1 MSKDTTNSLSTEG
14 TNSTGLSSMFPSFGL
29 TSSTDTS
36 KETSSEPPATQSSIF
51 PSFGLTS
58 SSEPASTQSSTQSSM
73 FPSFGLT
80 SSADQTSTQSSLLP
94 DMGLLSL
101 SPEDEEDEEDPI
113 PEERETQPSYLQ
125 RAMVTASSTAKKLD
139 ISMKNI
145 AGNCDSKCSY
155 SFRYSES
162 SSTAKN
168 NRTMISLT
176 YDSEKV
182 PPVTFNGQK
191 YNVGNIMITSP
202 SIHKFNDNF
211 LPGEIIITHIPV
223 KGGNSL
229 DVCVPFKSSIEFTPA
244 SQIITDIISKVATN
258 APRSR
263 DSTNLNMTFNLQ
275 TIIPKKPFFYY
286 TQETSDT
293 IVFGEFDAIPL
304 TSNIINKLK
313 KIIRPYS
320 ITIPSVE
327 LFYNSNGP
335 ISGVQIGGGVYISCQ
350 PAGSSKEKVAVKYDK
365 KKASPKKFNLYSI
378 LNNQIFQIIIYIL
391 IGMITLAAVYYGVIF
406 VYNYATKGNIGNIK
420 IPFFSSNADSTSSTS
435 NT

>member
-1 MSKDTTNSLSTEG
+1 MSKEITNSSSTEG

-29 TSSTDTS
+29 TSSSQPAATQ
-36 KETSSEPPATQSSIF
+36 SSTQSSIF

-58 SSEPASTQSSTQSSM
+58 SSEPPATQSSTQSSM

-80 SSADQTSTQSSLLP
+80 SSSEPGSQSSLLP
-94 DMGLLSL
+94 DLGLLSL
-101 SPEDEEDEEDPI
+101 SPEDEEDEEDAM

-139 ISMKNI
+139 ISMRNV
-145 AGNCDSKCSY
+145 AGNCESKCSY

-168 NRTMISLT
+168 NRTMITLT

-202 SIHKFNDNF
+202 SIHKFNGNF

-244 SQIITDIISKVATN
+244 SQIITDIINKVATN

-313 KIIRPYS
+313 KIIQPYS

-365 KKASPKKFNLYSI
+365 KKPSPKKFNLYSI

-391 IGMITLAAVYYGVIF
+391 IGMITLAVVYYGVIF

-420 IPFFSSNADSTSSTS
+420 IPFFSSNTDSTASTS

>member
-1 MSKDTTNSLSTEG
+1 MSKEITNSSSTEG

-29 TSSTDTS
+29 TSSSESPATQ
-36 KETSSEPPATQSSIF
+36 SSTQSSIF

-58 SSEPASTQSSTQSSM
+58 SSEPPATQSSTQSSM

-80 SSADQTSTQSSLLP
+80 SSSEPGSQSSLLP

-101 SPEDEEDEEDPI
+101 SPEEDEEDEEDSV
-113 PEERETQPSYLQ
+113 PEEKVSQPSYLQ
-125 RAMVTASSTAKKLD
+125 RAMVTASSTAQKLD
-139 ISMKNI
+139 ISMKNV

-168 NRTMISLT
+168 NRTMITLT

-202 SIHKFNDNF
+202 SIHKFNGNF

-229 DVCVPFKSSIEFTPA
+229 DVCIPFKSSMEFTPA
-244 SQIITDIISKVATN
+244 SQIITDIINKVATN
-258 APRSR
+258 APRSG
-263 DSTNLNMTFNLQ
+263 DTTNLNMTFNLQ
-275 TIIPKKPFFYY
+275 TIIPKKPFYYY

-293 IVFGEFDAIPL
+293 IVFGEFEAIPL
-304 TSNIINKLK
+304 TSNIIDKLK
-313 KIIRPYS
+313 KIIKPYS

-365 KKASPKKFNLYSI
+365 KKPPSKKFNIYSI
-378 LNNQIFQIIIYIL
+378 LNNQIFQIIMYIL

-406 VYNYATKGNIGNIK
+406 TYNYATKGNIGNIK
-420 IPFFSSNADSTSSTS
+420 IPFFSSNTATTDSTTSTS